1 MNSEYVVHC
10 CCASKQHD
18 QHEVGCKRASALFS
32 FFALGRFVLIEL
44 QNNMLMKGQVDECM
58 ASIMFTC
65 NRPCTEMCSAHSGS
79 ICF

>member
-32 FFALGRFVLIEL
+32 FFALGRFVLMEL
-44 QNNMLMKGQVDECM
+44 QNNMLLDE
-58 ASIMFTC
+58 
-65 NRPCTEMCSAHSGS
+65 GS
-79 ICF
+79 S